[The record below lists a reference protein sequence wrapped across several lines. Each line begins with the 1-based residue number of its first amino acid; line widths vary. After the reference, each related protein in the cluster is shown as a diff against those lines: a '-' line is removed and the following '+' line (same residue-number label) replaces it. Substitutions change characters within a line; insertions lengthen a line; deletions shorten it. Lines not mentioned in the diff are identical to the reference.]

1 MRLLVPRQDQ
11 KRYERNTMIY
21 EDYRRMLREEL
32 SISANQINTRLAA
45 KYDISISMVRKIITL
60 YTAEYP
66 LAEDISQSY
75 LVMQ

>member
-21 EDYRRMLREEL
+21 EDYRRMLRKEL

-66 LAEDISQSY
+66 LTEDISQSY